1 MAPLS
6 STGISLLVLLLI
18 AYMSTVLGVIGTVLS
33 ENRNPLKASAWVLIV
48 GFVPVVGLVAYI
60 LFGQDQRRLHR
71 ISRRIYRLMMRHPI
85 QLALPDSPLQHT
97 GAMEHWRQL
106 IAQVEQGAHAPLL
119 AVGDIEVFT
128 EGEAMY
134 ERLLQDI
141 AGANHHIHIEA
152 YVFEEGEWLD
162 RLTSALIRK
171 RSQGVDVRLIYDY
184 LGSYSVDKA
193 YWQRLQSM
201 GLQVYPFL
209 PVKLPLL
216 SSTVN
221 YRNHRKLI
229 IIDGAVGYVGGMNF
243 ADKYARGNELGLWRD
258 THFRLTGDAVSS
270 LQGTFLL
277 DWYVVSR
284 RVITAEP
291 FFPKPL
297 APRGA
302 EGSSRQALQFV
313 LGGPIDDQPN
323 IEQAFVRLI
332 YSARASIKIQTPYFL
347 PTETLHRA
355 LISAALSGV
364 EVEIMLPERGDS
376 RVTSYAVASYIT
388 SLLEVGIK
396 VYWYTSG
403 FLHSKLMLVD
413 ATVSAIGSA
422 NLDFRSLEHN
432 FEIAGLLYHE
442 SLTKELEEVFE
453 RDKTKC
459 RLIDLDEW
467 QRRGRMQRLGESVM
481 RLFSPLL

>member
-1 MAPLS
+1 MASLS
-6 STGISLLVLLLI
+6 STSISLLLLLLI
-18 AYMSTVLGVIGTVLS
+18 VYMSTVFGVIGTVLS

-71 ISRRIYRLMMRHPI
+71 ISLRIYRQMMRHPL
-85 QLALPDSPLQHT
+85 QLALPDSPLQHA
-97 GAMEHWRQL
+97 GHMERWQQL
-106 IAQVEQGAHAPLL
+106 MALVEQSAHAPLL
-119 AVGDIEVFT
+119 AVNDIEVFT

-134 ERLLQDI
+134 VRLLQDI
-141 AGANHHIHIEA
+141 AKAKHHIHIEA
-152 YVFEEGEWLD
+152 YVFETGEWLD
-162 RLTSALIRK
+162 RLTAALIHK
-171 RSQGVDVRLIYDY
+171 RREGVDVRLIYDY
-184 LGSYSVDKA
+184 LGSYSVDKE
-193 YWQRLQSM
+193 YWQHLQSV

-229 IIDGAVGYVGGMNF
+229 IVDGTVGYVGGMNF
-243 ADKYARGNELGLWRD
+243 ADKYARGNELGCWRD
-258 THFRLTGDAVSS
+258 THFRLMGDAVSS

-284 RVITAEP
+284 RVITSEA
-291 FFPKPL
+291 FFPKGL
-297 APRGA
+297 SPRREGA
-302 EGSSRQALQFV
+302 VACEALQFV

-332 YSARASIKIQTPYFL
+332 YSAQTSIKIQTPYFL

-364 EVEIMLPERGDS
+364 EVEIMLPERNDS
-376 RVTSYAVASYIT
+376 RVTSYAIASYIA
-388 SLLEVGIK
+388 SLLEVGIR
-396 VYWYTSG
+396 VYWYTAG

-413 ATVSAIGSA
+413 GAVSAIGSA
-422 NLDFRSLEHN
+422 NLDFRSFEHN
-432 FEIAGLLYHE
+432 FEITGLLYHE
-442 SLTKELEEVFE
+442 TLTRELERIFE
-453 RDKTKC
+453 QDKEKS
-459 RLIDLDEW
+459 RLQGLDEW
-467 QRRGRMQRLGESVM
+467 QQRSKLQKLGESVM

>member
-1 MAPLS
+1 MTSLS
-6 STGISLLVLLLI
+6 SMGISLLLLLLI
-18 AYMSTVLGVIGTVLS
+18 YMSTVLGVIGTVLS

-71 ISRRIYRLMMRHPI
+71 INRRIYRLMMRHPLK
-85 QLALPDSPLQHT
+85 LALPDSPLQYT
-97 GAMEHWRQL
+97 GQMEQWRQL
-106 IAQVEQGAHAPLL
+106 IALMEQSAHAPLL
-119 AVGDIEVFT
+119 AVEEIDIFT

-134 ERLLQDI
+134 VHLLQDI
-141 AGANHHIHIEA
+141 AKAKHHIHIEA
-152 YVFEEGEWLD
+152 YIFEQGEWLD

-171 RSQGVDVRLIYDY
+171 RREGVDVRLIYDY
-184 LGSYSVDKA
+184 LGSYSVDKD
-193 YWQRLQSM
+193 YWQRLQ
-201 GLQVYPFL
+201 GQGIQVYPFL

-243 ADKYARGNELGLWRD
+243 ADKYARGNELGQWRD
-258 THFRLTGDAVSS
+258 THFRLVGDAVSS

-291 FFPKPL
+291 FFP
-297 APRGA
+297 RGRSCSCSL
-302 EGSSRQALQFV
+302 EENRQALQFV
-313 LGGPIDDQPN
+313 IGGPIDDQPN

-332 YSARASIKIQTPYFL
+332 YGARSSIKIQTPYFL

-355 LISAALSGV
+355 LVSAALSGV
-364 EVEIMLPERGDS
+364 DVEIMLPERNDS
-376 RVTSYAVASYIT
+376 RVTSYAIASYID

-396 VYWYTSG
+396 VYWYASG
-403 FLHSKLMLVD
+403 FLHSKLMMVD
-413 ATVSAIGSA
+413 GVVSAVGSA

-442 SLTKELEEVFE
+442 ALTLRLEQIFE
-453 RDKTKC
+453 RDKEQC
-459 RLIDLDEW
+459 HLLSMEQW
-467 QRRGRMQRLGESVM
+467 QRRSRLQKLGESVM

>member
-1 MAPLS
+1 MASLS
-6 STGISLLVLLLI
+6 STGISLLLLLLI
-18 AYMSTVLGVIGTVLS
+18 VYMSTVLGVIGTVLS

-71 ISRRIYRLMMRHPI
+71 INRRIYRQMMRHPL
-85 QLALPDSPLQHT
+85 QLALPDSPLQHA
-97 GAMEHWRQL
+97 GNMEHWQQL
-106 IAQVEQGAHAPLL
+106 TALVEQSAHAPLL
-119 AVGDIEVFT
+119 AVNNIEVFT

-134 ERLLQDI
+134 VRLLQDI
-141 AGANHHIHIEA
+141 AKAKHHIHIEA
-152 YVFEEGEWLD
+152 YVFETGEWLD
-162 RLTSALIRK
+162 RLTSALVCK
-171 RSQGVDVRLIYDY
+171 RREGVDVRLIYDY
-184 LGSYSVDKA
+184 LGSYSVDKE

-201 GLQVYPFL
+201 GLQVYSFL

-229 IIDGAVGYVGGMNF
+229 IIDGTVGYVGGMNF
-243 ADKYARGNELGLWRD
+243 ADKYVYGNELGRWRD
-258 THFRLTGDAVSS
+258 THFRLMGDAVSS

-284 RVITAEP
+284 RVITSEA
-291 FFPKPL
+291 FFPRGG
-297 APRGA
+297 PRG
-302 EGSSRQALQFV
+302 EGAIAREALQFV

-323 IEQAFVRLI
+323 IEQAFVRLV
-332 YSARASIKIQTPYFL
+332 YSARSSIKIQTPYFL

-364 EVEIMLPERGDS
+364 EVEVMLPERNDS
-376 RVTSYAVASYIT
+376 RVTSYAISSYIS

-396 VYWYTSG
+396 VYWYMPG

-413 ATVSAIGSA
+413 GTVSAIGSA
-422 NLDFRSLEHN
+422 NLDFRSFEHN
-432 FEIAGLLYHE
+432 FEIMGLLYHE
-442 SLTKELEEVFE
+442 AFTRELEQIFE
-453 RDKTKC
+453 LDKQRC
-459 RLIDLDEW
+459 RLLGLDEW
-467 QRRGRMQRLGESVM
+467 QQRSKLQRLGESVM